1 MSGKR
6 TTTCRDCEG
15 VGLFS
20 PHRCPGLGEAG
31 MAPILGNDGVPPRGD
46 ALDSWPGWLGKANAA
61 LPLQGRGVGVL
72 VTQAR

>member
-1 MSGKR
+1 
-6 TTTCRDCEG
+6 
-15 VGLFS
+15 
-20 PHRCPGLGEAG
+20 